1 MVIEKKDVEFRL
13 ENDLSGGIALWRGRR
28 VGYLVSV
35 PFDESARLLS
45 DVLVFDRIELSSG
58 PISRFVRKWF
68 KPTFGVVNARQ
79 ARVGTELVKQFL
91 AKCEKAGVREVF
103 GNVAVDALAD
113 HPFLLDWYEGLG
125 FSRAPADGR
134 AEFFPIASKVI
145 WRNPKL

>member
-1 MVIEKKDVEFRL
+1 MKSSSVSKMTFLAES
-13 ENDLSGGIALWRGRR
+13 LSGVAERLAIWFLFHSMIRRACSEIA
-28 VGYLVSV
+28 
-35 PFDESARLLS
+35 
-45 DVLVFDRIELSSG
+45 SG
-58 PISRFVRKWF
+58 PFSRFVRKTF
-68 KPTFGVVNARQ
+68 RPTYGVVNARQ